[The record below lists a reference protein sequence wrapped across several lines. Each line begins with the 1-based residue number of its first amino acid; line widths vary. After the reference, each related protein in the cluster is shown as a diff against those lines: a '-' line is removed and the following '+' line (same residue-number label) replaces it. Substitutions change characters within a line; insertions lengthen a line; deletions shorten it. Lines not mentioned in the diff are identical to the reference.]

1 MAELL
6 EAMWKIDKKRMETS
20 DPVELAEI
28 EIEEE
33 HLRCEYRRIMGVE

>member
-20 DPVELAEI
+20 DHVELAEL
-28 EIEEE
+28 EYEEE
-33 HLRCEYRRIMGVE
+33 NIRKEYRERFGV

>member
-1 MAELL
+1 MAEILK
-6 EAMWKIDKKRMETS
+6 AMFKLDEKRMRTS